1 MRVWLR
7 EFGVSFFPGAEL
19 FTEGGLEIWGGE
31 RMHCACG
38 HRCHPY
44 GSCWLSALLLSYTPS
59 PLPVPKVFDLNLLPV
74 LLLELHSSRLWS
86 SY

>member
-1 MRVWLR
+1 MDSAVRVWLR

-38 HRCHPY
+38 HRCHPSVMVHA
-44 GSCWLSALLLSYTPS
+44 G
-59 PLPVPKVFDLNLLPV
+59 
-74 LLLELHSSRLWS
+74 
-86 SY
+86 